1 MPQIY
6 KLENIHVHPNKE
18 KMRKHEMNN
27 RVKRSRTAFKQRDC
41 NGSEK
46 FYTVFSLFAHY
57 CQKENFRKKES
68 CSAWKD
74 SDTMSV

>member
-1 MPQIY
+1 
-6 KLENIHVHPNKE
+6 
-18 KMRKHEMNN
+18 MNN